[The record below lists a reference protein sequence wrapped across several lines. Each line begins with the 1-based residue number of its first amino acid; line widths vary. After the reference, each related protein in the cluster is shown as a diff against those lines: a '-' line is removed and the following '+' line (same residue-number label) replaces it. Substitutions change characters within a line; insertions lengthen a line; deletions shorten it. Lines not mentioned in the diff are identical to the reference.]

1 MYPQNFKNFMIKSV
15 IKGYGYYVPEN
26 VVTNDDLSKLMT
38 TNDEWITERTGIK
51 ERRHRKNRND
61 SEETTAVFAKRASE
75 KALEKAGLTAKDID
89 FIVFATLS
97 PDYYFP
103 GSGVLLQDLL
113 GCDTIGALDVRNQC
127 SGFVYAMS
135 VADAF
140 IKSGTYKNILVVG
153 AEIHSFGLDFSDEGR
168 GVSVIFGDGAGA
180 VILSA
185 TEDENEEGILAINLH
200 SEGKYAEELAVK
212 FGGTKY
218 GWSDRLLTEPEAI
231 TKDMLYPLMNGNFV
245 FKHAVTRFPESLM
258 EALDKAGKKPE
269 DLDMFIPHQANLRIS
284 QFVQQKMGLPD
295 DKVYNNIQKYGN
307 TTAASIPIALCEALD
322 EGKVKKGDLVCLTA
336 FGSGFTWGSVLFKY

>member
-1 MYPQNFKNFMIKSV
+1 MIKSI
-15 IKGYGYYVPEN
+15 IKGIGHYVPEN

-38 TNDEWITERTGIK
+38 TSDEWITERTGIK

-61 SEETTAVFAKRASE
+61 AEETTSYLGFKASQN
-75 KALEKAGLTAKDID
+75 ALKMAGYTAKDID

-103 GSGVLLQDLL
+103 GCGVLLQEML

-135 VADAF
+135 VANAF
-140 IKSGTYKNILVVG
+140 IKAGQYKNILVVG

-185 TEDENEEGILAINLH
+185 SEEEGAGDILAFNMH
-200 SEGKYAEELAVK
+200 SEGKYADELCTK
-212 FGGTKY
+212 FPGSKY
-218 GWSDRLLTEPEAI
+218 GWSDRMRLEPENV
-231 TKDMLYPLMNGNFV
+231 TNEEVYPIMNGNFV
-245 FKHAVTRFPESLM
+245 FKNAVTRFPETMM
-258 EALDKAGKKPE
+258 EALNSAGKTAE
-269 DLDMFIPHQANLRIS
+269 DLDLFIPHQANLRIA
-284 QFVQQKMGLPD
+284 QFVQKTFNLPD
-295 DKVYNNIQKYGN
+295 EKLYNNIQKYGN
-307 TTAASIPIALCEALD
+307 TTAASIPLALSEAIA
-322 EGKVKKGDLVCLTA
+322 EGKIKRGDLVLLSA
-336 FGSGFTWGSVLFKY
+336 FGSGFTWGSILFEY